1 MNFENQFANLMKQIE
16 KPEVLTLIVSLLIFV
31 IIFKIL
37 SSRKNID
44 KTISIIISGTIALF
58 SARMLYNYFNKFS
71 SDQITKYLTQLN
83 SNHLGTLILALIPI
97 LILVY
102 VIHSITLTQN
112 IRQSILGIYGLIFA
126 FTTFGFDS
134 LKQTYPFWGSILLI
148 LIAIGL
154 DKEINDLIKERKKT
168 KKQNES

>member
-1 MNFENQFANLMKQIE
+1 MSFEYQFANLMRQIE
-16 KPEVLTLIVSLLIFV
+16 KPETLTIIISLLIFL

-37 SSRKNID
+37 SSKKNID
-44 KTISIIISGTIALF
+44 KPISIIIAGTISLF
-58 SARMLYNYFNKFS
+58 SARMLYNYFSKYS
-71 SDQITKYLTQLN
+71 QGQITNYISQLN
-83 SNHLGTLILALIPI
+83 SNYAGTLILALIPI
-97 LILVY
+97 FILIY

-112 IRQSILGIYGLIFA
+112 IRQSILGIYGIIFA
-126 FTTFGFDS
+126 LTTFGFES

-154 DKEINDLIKERKKT
+154 DKEINNLIKERKKT